1 MYSIFNLIIRWILRH
16 LISLVLI
23 IAVLIAANFI
33 RKEFVAYQ
41 SLGYALQTLE
51 VAEQSINT
59 HRRASENDVLQR
71 IENTKSASFQA
82 LNIEIN
88 SINQEIKE
96 KKLQQQNTGN
106 LSTLLKK
113 FPGISG
119 VLENRKL
126 EIEILLLVQ
135 ARDYLMQLKGS
146 IDGKNQLNTLQK
158 TLSIANRQLINNERA
173 QKRLKTLHPIA
184 TKNPAY
190 YEFWTLNDLEQG
202 HKTLLTNMQVAKRN
216 FLNRQETAKPQPQAF
231 EIDTSKLDQAVEPL
245 FSKIREDRERAENNW
260 FVMLSKQVSEV
271 ILMAVGILLLAILTP
286 IVIKAV
292 FYYILAP
299 LAARRPAIRILPNS
313 SGLLDEANVINPHD
327 ATPTKVSA
335 VSLQLN
341 ISKNQEL
348 LIHPEYIQ
356 SSSMAGKKDTKW
368 FLSNA
373 LPISSLLSG
382 MVALTRIRTDENEL
396 VVISATQDALNEVGL
411 FTIQAGSAFVIQPRS
426 LIGVLQQNDTPMQ
439 ITRHW
444 RLLSLHAWLTL
455 QLRYLVFHG
464 PVTLVVKGCR
474 GVRVEKAGTGRRVSQ
489 AATIGF
495 SANLQYSTTR
505 CETFFPYLTSKQELL
520 FDGFVGEYGYY
531 IYEEMP
537 YYGKSKGLTSR
548 GLEGFTDSILK
559 VMGI

>member
-1 MYSIFNLIIRWILRH
+1 MYSIFNLIILWTLRH

-23 IAVLIAANFI
+23 IVVLIAANFI

-71 IENTKSASFQA
+71 IGNTKSASFQA

-190 YEFWTLNDLEQG
+190 YEFWTLNDLEQT
-202 HKTLLTNMQVAKRN
+202 HTTLLSNKQVAERN
-216 FLNRQETAKPQPQAF
+216 FINRQKTSKPQLQPF
-231 EIDTSKLDQAVEPL
+231 EIDTSKLDQALEPL
-245 FSKIREDRERAENNW
+245 FKKIIAVKERAENNW

-271 ILMAVGILLLAILTP
+271 ILIAVGI
-286 IVIKAV
+286 
-292 FYYILAP
+292 
-299 LAARRPAIRILPNS
+299 
-313 SGLLDEANVINPHD
+313 
-327 ATPTKVSA
+327 
-335 VSLQLN
+335 
-341 ISKNQEL
+341 
-348 LIHPEYIQ
+348 
-356 SSSMAGKKDTKW
+356 W
-368 FLSNA
+368 
-373 LPISSLLSG
+373 
-382 MVALTRIRTDENEL
+382 
-396 VVISATQDALNEVGL
+396 
-411 FTIQAGSAFVIQPRS
+411 
-426 LIGVLQQNDTPMQ
+426 
-439 ITRHW
+439 
-444 RLLSLHAWLTL
+444 
-455 QLRYLVFHG
+455 
-464 PVTLVVKGCR
+464 GC
-474 GVRVEKAGTGRRVSQ
+474 K
-489 AATIGF
+489 
-495 SANLQYSTTR
+495 
-505 CETFFPYLTSKQELL
+505 
-520 FDGFVGEYGYY
+520 
-531 IYEEMP
+531 
-537 YYGKSKGLTSR
+537 
-548 GLEGFTDSILK
+548 
-559 VMGI
+559 